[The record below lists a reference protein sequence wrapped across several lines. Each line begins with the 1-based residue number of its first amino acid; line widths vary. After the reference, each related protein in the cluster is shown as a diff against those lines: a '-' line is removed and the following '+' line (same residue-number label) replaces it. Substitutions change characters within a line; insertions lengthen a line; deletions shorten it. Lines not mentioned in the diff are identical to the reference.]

1 MQRDEGIKSTTEA
14 STVMRPNRIACALT
28 IALAG
33 LFASSVACAQRPE
46 RGGPAYKVQRM
57 RAAPQRESPFD
68 RFDEAPSRSPV
79 PPDLEQRRRD
89 GHMTPE
95 ERHLLRQHIEDAVR
109 ELYKR

>member
-1 MQRDEGIKSTTEA
+1 
-14 STVMRPNRIACALT
+14 MRSARIALMLT

-33 LFASSVACAQRPE
+33 PYASNFAYAQRPE
-46 RGGPAYKVQRM
+46 QGASSRKLPPRGKSLQA
-57 RAAPQRESPFD
+57 D
-68 RFDEAPSRSPV
+68 RSADAVARSAV
-79 PPDLEQRRRD
+79 PPDLEQHRRD

>member
-1 MQRDEGIKSTTEA
+1 
-14 STVMRPNRIACALT
+14 MRSARIALMLT

-33 LFASSVACAQRPE
+33 PYASNFAYAQRPE
-46 RGGPAYKVQRM
+46 QGVPSRKLPRGKAPQPD
-57 RAAPQRESPFD
+57 RAAD
-68 RFDEAPSRSPV
+68 LAARSAAV

>member
-1 MQRDEGIKSTTEA
+1 
-14 STVMRPNRIACALT
+14 MRSARIALMLT

-33 LFASSVACAQRPE
+33 PYASNFAYAQHPE
-46 RGGPAYKVQRM
+46 QGALSRKPPRGKIAQQGDRGADL
-57 RAAPQRESPFD
+57 AA
-68 RFDEAPSRSPV
+68 ARSAAV

>member
-1 MQRDEGIKSTTEA
+1 
-14 STVMRPNRIACALT
+14 MRSARIALMLT

-33 LFASSVACAQRPE
+33 PCASNFAYAQRPE
-46 RGGPAYKVQRM
+46 PGASSRKLLRGKAAQQAD
-57 RAAPQRESPFD
+57 RADAV
-68 RFDEAPSRSPV
+68 ARSAV

>member
-1 MQRDEGIKSTTEA
+1 
-14 STVMRPNRIACALT
+14 MRSARIALMLT

-33 LFASSVACAQRPE
+33 PYASNFAYAQRPE
-46 RGGPAYKVQRM
+46 QGASSRKPPPRGK
-57 RAAPQRESPFD
+57 APQAD
-68 RFDEAPSRSPV
+68 RGADTVARSAV
-79 PPDLEQRRRD
+79 PPDLEQHRRD